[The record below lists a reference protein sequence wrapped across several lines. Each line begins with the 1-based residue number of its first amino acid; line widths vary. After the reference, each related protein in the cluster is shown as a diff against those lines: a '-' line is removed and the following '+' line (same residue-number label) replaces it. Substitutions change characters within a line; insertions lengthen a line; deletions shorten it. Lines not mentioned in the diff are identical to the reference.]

1 MTAPRL
7 HRALARLAEERARAP
22 QDAAA
27 VRDAEA
33 AAEYWSAIAP
43 AEAEYLRV
51 SWPLYEALLQARAPA
66 RARRN
71 AAEKAAYKAYMRAI
85 EIAPARR
92 IFIAAI
98 AAAREECERAT
109 AAYLAAFRRD
119 NAANYDRFVLA
130 EARACEKR
138 KATP

>member
-7 HRALARLAEERARAP
+7 HRALARLAEERARVP

-27 VRDAEA
+27 LRAAEES
-33 AAEYWSAIAP
+33 AEYWSAIAP

-71 AAEKAAYKAYMRAI
+71 AAERAAREKYLKAAH
-85 EIAPARR
+85 PLARR
-92 IFIAAI
+92 VFDAAI
-98 AAAREECERAT
+98 AAARGEYDLVT
-109 AAYLAAFRRD
+109 AADIAAFRRD
-119 NAANYDRFVLA
+119 NAGNYDRFVLA